1 MAFRDQLIRQR
12 GPSLS
17 RLLTQSSR
25 LVEQTMHVSRSLAG
39 LLSSAVLT
47 RLAGFAGEVCSACKV
62 DCLNRLHADVSR
74 EFFALD
80 HPGRK

>member
-1 MAFRDQLIRQR
+1 
-12 GPSLS
+12 
-17 RLLTQSSR
+17 
-25 LVEQTMHVSRSLAG
+25 MHVSRSLAG